1 MRRLIFF
8 ILIII
13 SLNSFGQTGKP
24 FIKNYPPHEYNG
36 QDQIWTVLQD
46 QRGVMYFGGNGG
58 LYEYNG
64 VSWNKYLITDAKKA
78 VLSTA
83 IDENGIIYIGSEKE
97 FGCMMPDEIGRL
109 KYVSFVNELD
119 SVDRLF
125 TNVWSTAE
133 AGGNVYFAADEAV
146 YRYNHDSI
154 PKVKKIYSD
163 AAPFLLY
170 KPNDEV
176 YITLR
181 EGHLMKIEGDELTSM
196 PGRFRGISIW
206 FILPYEDNKFLIGSL
221 ENGLEIYHPNA
232 QDSSQILSKYNWF
245 NKIDVDNTDKFI
257 FDNQIYIGA
266 CKLDNDR
273 FALGTIRNGIIIINK
288 KGKIIEHINKD
299 SDLQSSTIHYL
310 FADKQNELWAGTS
323 YGISR
328 IEINAPF
335 RIFGEKVGIP
345 GTIYNIIR
353 FKNNLYA
360 TTNLGMYYY
369 DGEKFK
375 GIQALT
381 EENSVQVFLPAIY
394 ENPLTKDSVLLV
406 STIYGMYK
414 VQKNKAFKINDIS
427 PTGILQSEYDKT
439 KFYCSL
445 DFNLLSFSFNEDK
458 FTKPDTLF
466 EFNEIIYTGVEYDE
480 DNLWIILGEKPI
492 ILNLKKKKVQT
503 FNLGYEFK
511 NLRFNEIIK
520 LKGETI
526 FITNKGI
533 FKFDKKNQ
541 LFYKDNLIIDKKLSS
556 KDIVQI
562 TEASKQLFWTLLFHD
577 SERVICKNNFN
588 ETGIV
593 SDSIPFKR
601 LFGTHTIYADGDSL
615 LWAMSSKE
623 IVKYNLEDNKDY
635 FEKSAAVIIK
645 IKISNDS
652 IIFHGAYHSNSNN
665 EVYLNEI
672 KQINNLFAYNE
683 NNILFEFALPSFDN
697 ESANKFSYILLGSKR
712 EQWSEWTSETYK
724 EFSNL
729 YEGKYI
735 FKVKGKNIY
744 GFESKLVVFEFEIL
758 PPIYRTWWAY
768 ILYVVAFLTF
778 VLLMIKLYARRL
790 EKENIRLDNIVKE
803 RTAEI
808 YLQKEEIQTQAD
820 NLEEINVELNQKNEE
835 ISSIAEN
842 LTVANQKIR
851 ERNIYITDSINY
863 ARKIQKAILPTDNEI
878 SKVLDEFFVIYK
890 PKDIV
895 GGDFYFIKKIKK
907 YIVIAVADSTG
918 HGVPGGFLSM
928 MGVSFLNEVVQK
940 KAITNPNLALDFLR
954 LKLKYSL
961 RQKDYLTSR
970 TDGIDMALCA
980 INTETG
986 ILEYSGANIPLFVI
1000 RDDEIIELDPDMQ
1013 PVGIHFKEFPFTL
1026 HQLQLK
1032 TDDMIYLFSDG
1043 IYDQFGGKHKKK
1055 FLISNLKKLLIENS
1069 KESVKVQ
1076 RRNILRAFISWKGE
1090 NVQVDDI
1097 LIMGVRI
1104 PNFKS

>member
-1 MRRLIFF
+1 MRKLIFPIF
-8 ILIII
+8 IIL

-24 FIKNYPPHEYNG
+24 FIKNYPPNEYNG
-36 QDQIWTVLQD
+36 EDQIWTILQD

-64 VSWNKYLITDAKKA
+64 VSWKKYPITDTKKA

-133 AGGNVYFAADEAV
+133 AAGNVYFVADEAV
-146 YRYNHDSI
+146 YRYNHDSL

-163 AAPFLLY
+163 VAPFLLY

-176 YITLR
+176 FITVR
-181 EGHLMKIEGDELTSM
+181 NGEMMKIKGDKLISI
-196 PGRFRGISIW
+196 PGIKGISIW
-206 FILPYEDNKFLIGSL
+206 FILPYEDNKFLIGSS
-221 ENGLEIYHPNA
+221 ENGLEIYNPNA
-232 QDSSQILSKYNWF
+232 EDSSHVISKYDCF
-245 NKIDVDNTDKFI
+245 NKRDLDNTDKFNA
-257 FDNQIYIGA
+257 DNQIYIGA
-266 CKLDNDR
+266 CKLDEER
-273 FALGTIRNGIIIINK
+273 FAIGTIRNGIIIINK
-288 KGKIIEHINKD
+288 KGRIIEHINKD

-328 IEINAPF
+328 VEINSPF
-335 RIFGEKVGIP
+335 RIFDEKGGIP
-345 GTIYNIIR
+345 GTIYNILR

-360 TTNLGMYYY
+360 TSNLGMYYY
-369 DGEKFK
+369 NGERFK
-375 GIQALT
+375 GIKTLT
-381 EENSVQVFLPAIY
+381 GENSVQVFLPASY
-394 ENPLTKDSVLLV
+394 QNPITKDSVLLV

-414 VQKNKAFKINDIS
+414 VQGDKALKINDIS
-427 PTGILQSEYDKT
+427 PTGIHQSEYDKT

-445 DFNLLSFSFNEDK
+445 DFNLLSFSLNGDK

-480 DNLWIILGEKPI
+480 DNLWIILDEKPI
-492 ILNLKKKKVQT
+492 VFNLKKKKVQ
-503 FNLGYEFK
+503 FLKLGNEFED
-511 NLRFNEIIK
+511 LRFNEIIK
-520 LKGETI
+520 LRGETV

-541 LFYKDNLIIDKKLSS
+541 LFYKDNLIINKKFSS
-556 KDIVQI
+556 KDVVQI
-562 TEASKQLFWTLLFHD
+562 TEASKKLFWTLLFHD
-577 SERVICKNNFN
+577 SERIICKNNLT
-588 ETGIV
+588 EAGIKK
-593 SDSIPFKR
+593 DSIPFKR

-615 LWAMSSKE
+615 LWTVSSKK
-623 IVKYNLEDNKDY
+623 IVKYNLNDNKDY
-635 FEKSAAVIIK
+635 SEKSAAVITK

-652 IIFHGAYHSNSNN
+652 IVFHGAYHSNSKN
-665 EVYLNEI
+665 EIFLNEI

-683 NNILFEFALPSFDN
+683 NNVFFEFALPSFDN
-697 ESANKFSYILLGSKR
+697 ESANRFSYILLGGKR
-712 EQWSEWTSETYK
+712 EQWSEWTDETYK

-744 GFESKLVVFEFEIL
+744 GFESEPVVFEFEIL
-758 PPIYRTWWAY
+758 PPVYRTWWAY
-768 ILYVVAFLTF
+768 ILYVIAFLSF
-778 VLLMIKLYARRL
+778 VLLMIKLNARRL
-790 EKENIRLDNIVKE
+790 EKENIRLDNIVQE

-835 ISSIAEN
+835 ISSIADN

-878 SKVLDEFFVIYK
+878 SKVLDKFFVIYK

-928 MGVSFLNEVVQK
+928 MGVSFLNEIVQK
-940 KAITNPNLALDFLR
+940 KTITNPNLALDFLR

-980 INTETG
+980 IDTETG
-986 ILEYSGANIPLFVI
+986 KLEYSGANIPLFVI
-1000 RDDEIIELDPDMQ
+1000 RDSEIIEVSPDMQ

-1032 TDDMIYLFSDG
+1032 PNDMIYLFSDG

-1076 RRNILRAFISWKGE
+1076 RRNILRAFNTWKGE

-1097 LIMGVRI
+1097 LIMGVR
-1104 PNFKS
+1104 FKI